1 MQSWHQTVQINE
13 DSHIRK
19 LEGKKMLK
27 FIIYKNEDE
36 YVLIIEYEDKAE
48 RLLASNLKDLVQ
60 AMADTTLYNF
70 EGKSKYFEQSY
81 HAKIEIT

>member
-48 RLLASNLKDLVQ
+48 RLLASNLKDLVR

-70 EGKSKYFEQSY
+70 EGKSKYFEQSF

>member
-1 MQSWHQTVQINE
+1 
-13 DSHIRK
+13 
-19 LEGKKMLK
+19 MLK
-27 FIIYKNEDE
+27 FMIDKNEDE

-48 RLLASNLKDLVQ
+48 RLLASNLKDLVR

-70 EGKSKYFEQSY
+70 EGKSKYFEQSF

>member
-1 MQSWHQTVQINE
+1 
-13 DSHIRK
+13 
-19 LEGKKMLK
+19 MLK
-27 FIIYKNEDE
+27 FMIYKNEDE

-48 RLLASNLKDLVQ
+48 RLLASNLKDLVR

-70 EGKSKYFEQSY
+70 EGKSKYFEQSF